1 MHMYKLV
8 KSYFYYLFKKS
19 KDNKCIHDQTSLGTY
34 GLYDKNKKK
43 GQMIQFIKN
52 LNDK

>member
-43 GQMIQFIKN
+43 RANDSIYKQFK
-52 LNDK
+52 